1 MWWLTLIST
10 LKGSKDLLAT
20 ISSWCKSLLCF
31 IWKNKMIAVIVL
43 LMYIV
48 TSQKNDISDL
58 KVEVSVEQ
66 GKQTILQQKHTND
79 ILTLVNQSK
88 QLELDRLV
96 REQQIEAKHNEQIHK
111 MLRDNDTLDNTY
123 RSLSDTLTKAAN
135 RLQQH
140 SVDPT
145 HYDQVKAYGSTVTEL
160 FGECTTEYRDMAKK
174 AQQHRVAE
182 EVAVH
187 KYNNIVE

>member
-1 MWWLTLIST
+1 MIQLIIG
-10 LKGSKDLLAT
+10 LKRFV
-20 ISSWCKSLLCF
+20 SLL
-31 IWKNKMIAVIVL
+31 WKNIPTVVIVFLIYLTTVQHMHIKGLKQDIETEQSKYTL
-43 LMYIV
+43 L
-48 TSQKNDISDL
+48 QH
-58 KVEVSVEQ
+58 Q
-66 GKQTILQQKHTND
+66 QTNQL
-79 ILTLVNQSK
+79 LTLVNQSK